1 MFYHNNAL
9 TSSHPYSSQPIS
21 WPFLLRGVSFWTK
34 GDDLRQQIYFIGN
47 PVGWWLAVGFLAV
60 FTGIVAADQV
70 TRRRGIESIEER
82 NSPPPSPFIPFP
94 MLSASQHITSHP
106 PEFFVGNPLTCLCS
120 RPLPL
125 IQFNRLLLPSLGST
139 LLPLLPHG
147 PSTLPTPLPPRPPSL
162 LPRHRRA
169 NPIPLLARFRRPCIP
184 RRSHPRHPHWSPCKP
199 AWNVRWAR
207 C

>member
-9 TSSHPYSSQPIS
+9 TSSHPYASQPIS

-60 FTGIVAADQV
+60 FTGIVSADQV

-82 NSPPPSPFIPFP
+82 NNPPSHLFFAVLSPS
-94 MLSASQHITSHP
+94 SASFVPFFRISTP
-106 PEFFVGNPLTCLCS
+106 RGFFVGNSLTPLCS

-125 IQFNRLLLPSLGST
+125 IQFNRLLLPSLGSP
-139 LLPLLPHG
+139 LLPLLPNG
-147 PSTLPTPLPPRPPSL
+147 PSTLPAPLPPRAPSL
-162 LPRHRRA
+162 LPRHRRT
-169 NPIPLLARFRRPCIP
+169 NPIPLLARFRRPRIP
-184 RRSHPRHPHWSPCKP
+184 WRSHPR
-199 AWNVRWAR
+199 
-207 C
+207 